1 MIPVLSIAAWSAW
14 DSDQGTPELPWIPSL
29 QRRRLSPLDR
39 VACQLARECFER
51 AAMPSDASAM
61 VLASRL
67 GELCVLARILE
78 SIRLREPVSPANFGG
93 SVHHAALGHLSILN
107 KNRMPA
113 RAVSAGPSTFA
124 AGFWETF
131 CMAEAHPGAPV
142 LLLAVEDTFPTP
154 FLGDAC
160 NFSGGA
166 SGLGILLAPEA
177 LPGLPALTIS
187 VEGDGAPASPE
198 ALLAWL
204 RAPDNNLTLA
214 LPSGV
219 LRCLATRP

>member
-14 DSDQGTPELPWIPSL
+14 DSDHGMPELSWIPSL

-39 VACQLARECFER
+39 VACQLARECFDR
-51 AAMPSDASAM
+51 AATPPDAPAM

-78 SIRLREPVSPANFGG
+78 SIRLREPVSPASFGG
-93 SVHHAALGHLSILN
+93 SVHHAALGHLSILS

-113 RAVSAGPSTFA
+113 RAVAAGPATFA

-131 CMAEAHPGAPV
+131 CMAEAHPDASV

-160 NFSGGA
+160 EFSGGA
-166 SGLGILLAPEA
+166 SGLGILLAPGA
-177 LPGLPALTIS
+177 LPGRPTMTLS
-187 VEGDGAPASPE
+187 VERGGAPASPE

-204 RAPDNNLTLA
+204 RAPDNDLTFA
-214 LPSGV
+214 LPSGA
-219 LRCLATRP
+219 LRCLATRL